1 MDRPANTPFEL
12 VHLRE
17 AIEMVRAL
25 AHPLRMR
32 ILALLGSHAAVNVH
46 TIYTTLGIEQAI
58 ASQHL
63 RILREARLVQTKRQG
78 KEIFYL
84 LDEQHLSKVLQVA
97 GELAKMIPAK

>member
-1 MDRPANTPFEL
+1 MDKPANTPFEPI
-12 VHLRE
+12 HLRD
-17 AIEMVRAL
+17 AIEAMRAL

-32 ILALLGSHAAVNVH
+32 ILAFLGSHAAVNVH

-63 RILREARLVQTKRQG
+63 RILRQTRLVQTKRQG

-84 LDEQHLSKVLQVA
+84 LDEQRLAKVLQVA
-97 GELAKMIPAK
+97 GELAKMIPGK